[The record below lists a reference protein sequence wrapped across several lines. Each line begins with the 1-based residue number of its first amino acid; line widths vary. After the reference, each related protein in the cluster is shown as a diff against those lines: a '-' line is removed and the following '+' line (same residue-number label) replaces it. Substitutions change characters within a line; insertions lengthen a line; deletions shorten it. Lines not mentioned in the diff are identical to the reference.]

1 MYIYST
7 RYTITRHTKFCHPCL
22 YITVRSQQTP
32 VRNHTVIVN
41 CHYQQCDYTLQLQA
55 DNVAYLVRR
64 IMRCGIAPRIRS
76 IIARCSRLSCV
87 YANTTYHI
95 HCRTQ
100 SSNRQVLTSVAHTK
114 LQFLQFYY
122 LFNIN
127 SLATCTNPTISNKL
141 PLKTAS
147 ANWTAFC
154 INTHE
159 PCQQLLFIRSRLPLK
174 F

>member
-1 MYIYST
+1 MLVYHCQKST
-7 RYTITRHTKFCHPCL
+7 DASQKSHCHC
-22 YITVRSQQTP
+22 
-32 VRNHTVIVN
+32 
-41 CHYQQCDYTLQLQA
+41 QLSLPA
-55 DNVAYLVRR
+55 MWLHSTTTSWDNVAYLVRR